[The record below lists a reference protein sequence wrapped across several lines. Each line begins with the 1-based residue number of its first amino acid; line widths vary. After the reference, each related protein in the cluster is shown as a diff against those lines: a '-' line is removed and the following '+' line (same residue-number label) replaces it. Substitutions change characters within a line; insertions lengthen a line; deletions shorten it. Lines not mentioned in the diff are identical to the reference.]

1 MRRTKSHAA
10 VFPFDDCHAPVGYWD
25 GMDVERIIDEI
36 ERLQEMFE
44 TPDIRPLGASD
55 LRAANRR
62 PVQRQNLFMFRI
74 VATFAL
80 VILAISQRSKASTV
94 VPHTAQSKQESSSP
108 PPTYTNDA
116 LGFSYTYP
124 PQLIPNTAEI
134 IDKMRALQKDP
145 AHGTVIFSAF
155 EVPTPGE
162 ARENVVILTEDVS
175 IHGANW
181 DEKSCLRSFT
191 KTVSQQGWTVLR
203 QDTPETFGGH
213 KFLRT
218 DFERG
223 KPVVFQS
230 AVCTIWKGKVLQ
242 FFLSAGSE
250 ENVNR
255 LFRSL
260 DTIRFQSVPSDNPT
274 AH

>member
-116 LGFSYTYP
+116 LGFSYIYP
-124 PQLIPNTAEI
+124 PQLIPNTAEV
-134 IDKMRALQKDP
+134 IDKMSPQQKDS
-145 AHGTVIFSAF
+145 AHGMVVFSAF
-155 EVPTPGE
+155 EAPTPGE
-162 ARENVVILTEDVS
+162 ARESVVITTEDVS
-175 IHGANW
+175 IYGANW
-181 DEKSCLRSFT
+181 DKDGCLRSFT
-191 KTVSQQGWTVLR
+191 KLVSQRGWTVLQ
-203 QDTPETFGGH
+203 QDIPETFGGH
-213 KFLRT
+213 KFLRA

-223 KPVVFQS
+223 KAVVFQS
-230 AVCTIWKGKVLQ
+230 AVCTIWKGKVLR

-255 LFRSL
+255 LVRSL

>member
-1 MRRTKSHAA
+1 
-10 VFPFDDCHAPVGYWD
+10 
-25 GMDVERIIDEI
+25 MDVERIIDDI
-36 ERLQEMFE
+36 GQLQEMFE
-44 TPDIRPLGASD
+44 APDIRPLSASD

-62 PVQRQNLFMFRI
+62 PVQQQNLLMFRI
-74 VATFAL
+74 VTTFVL
-80 VILAISQRSKASTV
+80 VILAISERSGASTV
-94 VPHTAQSKQESSSP
+94 VPHTAQSERTSSN

-134 IDKMRALQKDP
+134 IDKMRPLQKDP
-145 AHGTVIFSAF
+145 AHGVVIFSAF
-155 EVPTPGE
+155 EVPTLGE
-162 ARENVVILTEDVS
+162 ARENVVIMIEDVS

-191 KTVSQQGWTVLR
+191 KTVSQKGWTVLR

-223 KPVVFQS
+223 RPVVFQS
-230 AVCTIWKGKVLQ
+230 AVCTIWKGKILQ

-260 DTIRFQSVPSDNPT
+260 DTIRFQIVPSDNPT